1 MWAALSLDPDVLFK
15 TGQCPEYHAINDNVI
30 EDLELINQLRAG
42 LGLKPLKSLNFSLL
56 KDTQNECRKT
66 LAAVRVDAS
75 GNCPI
80 THASMND
87 PVANWEDAVGRY
99 EPIPAKNLS
108 KARELCRTP
117 EWGGGKIATFKA
129 SNVQDM
135 DVVIV
140 LHPIQRKLGNG
151 DIVDNYVV
159 FARKF
164 SHTWKNKGKSI
175 DIWVPE
181 LFYRAW
187 NLEDAEETAKALTA
201 SWEAT
206 REQEEEG
213 WGQTELPFSNEFL
226 STIMAARP
234 GAWTT
239 LSE

>member
-1 MWAALSLDPDVLFK
+1 MLAALTLNSQVISEDK
-15 TGQCPEYHAINDNVI
+15 I
-30 EDLELINQLRAG
+30 EDLALVNSLRAS
-42 LGLKPLKSLNFSLL
+42 LGLKPLETLDFSLL
-56 KDTQNECRKT
+56 NSTKEQVRNT
-66 LAAVRVDAS
+66 LAAVKDDEGTRACLSD
-75 GNCPI
+75 PI
-80 THASMND
+80 S
-87 PVANWEDAVGRY
+87 NWEDAVGRY
-99 EPIPAKNLS
+99 EPVPAKNLA
-108 KARELCRTP
+108 KARELCRTQ
-117 EWGGGKIATFKA
+117 EWGGGKVATFKA

-140 LHPIQRKLGNG
+140 LHPTMRRLSNG
-151 DIVDNYVV
+151 DVVENYVV

-226 STIMAARP
+226 STIIAARP